1 LTPVTNMRS
10 WRGKDG
16 RTLESAR
23 VLLASG
29 NGLRALGRVVWVPA
43 EGTAFTASYRLV
55 VGEEGALSR
64 LAVTTAS
71 ADRERTLT
79 VNHTEDGYWLLDT
92 GSGGCRA
99 EFQGALD
106 VDVAYSPLFNALP
119 IRRLGLHRQA
129 AERTVPVVYV
139 SLPTLE
145 VELME
150 QHYRTVVP
158 LGEDGRAVVNFRAGA
173 VDADLVVDAD
183 GLVLDYPNLVTAL

>member
-1 LTPVTNMRS
+1 
-10 WRGKDG
+10 
-16 RTLESAR
+16 
-23 VLLASG
+23 
-29 NGLRALGRVVWVPA
+29 VWVPA
-43 EGTAFTASYRLV
+43 DGTAFTASYRLV

-79 VNHTEDGYWLLDT
+79 VNPTEDGYWLLDT
-92 GSGGCRA
+92 GSGGRRA

-106 VDVAYSPLFNALP
+106 VDLAYSPLFNALP

-158 LGEDGRAVVNFRAGA
+158 LGEDGRAVVNFRARD

-183 GLVLDYPNLVTAL
+183 GLVLDYPDLVTAL